1 MLNLDIPGFKKL
13 SIQNL
18 VLDFNGT
25 IAFDGKINQETKD
38 KLNRVAEFLN
48 IYVLT
53 ADTFGSAKKELEG
66 VNCKLIILDQTDQA
80 AQKAQ
85 VVEELNP
92 LSTIAIGNGRNDVR
106 MLNFSSIGISVI
118 NSEGVSGQALTNS
131 DIVCTSFIESLG
143 LLENPGRLK
152 ATLRA

>member
-48 IYVLT
+48 VYVLT
-53 ADTFGSAKKELEG
+53 ADTFGSAKEELEG

-131 DIVCTSFIESLG
+131 DIVCCSFIESLD
-143 LLENPGRLK
+143 LLENPARLK